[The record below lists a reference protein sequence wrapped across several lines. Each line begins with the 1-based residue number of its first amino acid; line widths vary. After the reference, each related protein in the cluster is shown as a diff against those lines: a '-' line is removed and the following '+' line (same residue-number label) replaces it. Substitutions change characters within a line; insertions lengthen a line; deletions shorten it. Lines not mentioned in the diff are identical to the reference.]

1 RLKIMKRNIKL
12 TALFGAIALAAFV
25 AEAADTPAAAPPPKP
40 TSLFPDEVIVKGKG
54 IEIKRSVLD
63 DAFIALK
70 ANAAAQGQ
78 VIPEGQRSMLEAR
91 LLERL
96 IITQVLTNKA
106 TVPDKA
112 KAKEN

>member
-1 RLKIMKRNIKL
+1 MLVRLKIMKRNMKL
-12 TALFGAIALAAFV
+12 SALFGAMALAAFV
-25 AEAADTPAAAPPPKP
+25 AEAADKPASKPAAAPTTKP
-40 TSLFPDEVIVKGKG
+40 ASLFPDEVIVKGKG

-78 VIPEGQRSMLEAR
+78 VIPEGQRAMLEAR

-96 IITQVLTNKA
+96 
-106 TVPDKA
+106 
-112 KAKEN
+112 